1 MAQYSCFFV
10 NVADRFEGVEPVEAA
25 TDSDALMYAKQL
37 LRREP
42 HPKAVEVWIHGN
54 MVGRVDRERS

>member
-1 MAQYSCFFV
+1 MAKYSCFFV

-25 TDSDALMYAKQL
+25 TDVDALTHAKRL
-37 LRREP
+37 LRRERDT
-42 HPKAVEVWIHGN
+42 KAVEVWIQGN

>member
-1 MAQYSCFFV
+1 LAKYSCFLV

-37 LRREP
+37 LRRERDT
-42 HPKAVEVWIHGN
+42 KAVEVWIQGN